1 MPTIIDQQQ
10 RTYRPVR
17 LKSEQQFE
25 GAVQALSDQI
35 FGPGSIYIPIKK
47 RLRRDNLVTIPDGY
61 VVDMADPGT
70 PKLYVIENE
79 IVSHDPFKHI
89 GIQMLKFV
97 TSFEEIQ
104 LRIRT
109 FIMEYIT
116 AHKKLLARLEE
127 SRQRSD
133 SRNIDNYLDRA
144 VYGGFHGIVVIDEAQ
159 EELHRVLQKINADIS
174 VLELKT
180 YESEDGMRIYEYDTL
195 YDEDEEFEEGG
206 SGRKRRRL
214 SAEEIA
220 QKRARRL
227 QCDTI
232 VVPAQAEGFRKV
244 FLGENQWWA
253 MRIGPAMKDRIR
265 YIAAYQVSPVGA
277 VTHIAEV
284 AQIRPY
290 RDTGKYGVIFKQPAV
305 QVGPIKPRDTRFS
318 PQGPIY
324 VRRDRLLSAKAARGC
339 TVGSG

>member
-1 MPTIIDQQQ
+1 MPTIIDQRQ

-25 GAVQALSDQI
+25 GTVQALSDQI
-35 FGPGSIYIPIKK
+35 FGPVSIYIPIKK
-47 RLRRDNLVTIPDGY
+47 RVRRDNLVTIPDGY
-61 VVDMADPGT
+61 VVDMADPGS
-70 PKLYVIENE
+70 PKLYVVENE

-104 LRIRT
+104 LKIRT

-133 SRNIDNYLDRA
+133 SRNIDNYLDKA

-174 VLELKT
+174 VLELRT
-180 YESEDGMRIYEYDTL
+180 YESEDGVRIYEYDTL
-195 YDEDEEFEEGG
+195 YDEDEEFEEST
-206 SGRKRRRL
+206 SGRKPKRL
-214 SAEEIA
+214 TVEEIA

-232 VVPAQAEGFRKV
+232 VVPARAEGFKKV
-244 FLGENQWWA
+244 FLGENQWYA
-253 MRIGPAMKDRIR
+253 IRIGPAMKDRIR
-265 YIAAYQVSPVGA
+265 YIAAYQVAPVGA

-284 AQIRPY
+284 AEIRPH

-305 QVGPIKPRDTRFS
+305 QVGPIKPKDTRFS
-318 PQGPIY
+318 PQGPVY
-324 VRRDRLLSAKAARGC
+324 VQRDRLLSAKALEDAL
-339 TVGSG
+339 

>member
-1 MPTIIDQQQ
+1 MPTIIDQRQ

-25 GAVQALSDQI
+25 ATVQDLSDQI
-35 FGPGSIYIPIKK
+35 FGPVSIYIPIKK
-47 RLRRDNLVTIPDGY
+47 RVRRDNLVTIPDGY
-61 VVDMADPGT
+61 VVDMADPGN
-70 PKLYVIENE
+70 PKLYVVENE

-104 LRIRT
+104 LKIRA

-180 YESEDGMRIYEYDTL
+180 YESEGGVRIYEYDTL
-195 YDEDEEFEEGG
+195 YDEDEEFEESR
-206 SGRKRRRL
+206 SGRKQKRL
-214 SAEEIA
+214 TAEEIA

-232 VVPAQAEGFRKV
+232 VVPAQPEGFKMV

-253 MRIGPAMKDRIR
+253 IRIGPAMKDRIR
-265 YIAAYQVSPVGA
+265 YIAAYQVAPVGA

-284 AQIRPY
+284 AEIRAH
-290 RDTGKYGVIFKQPAV
+290 RDTGKYAVIFKQPAV
-305 QVGPIKPRDTRFS
+305 QVGPIKPKDTRFS

-324 VRRDRLLSAKAARGC
+324 VQRDRLLRAKALEDAL
-339 TVGSG
+339 